1 MNERQKYQKDLEQA
15 VDQMDLTGISAILD
29 QLDALEQNS
38 IQPEDPVLFAARIR
52 KLHQER
58 TRSMVSFFN
67 KKIILVAACLAVILS
82 VGAYAAGKWQ
92 TFSFFNGGK
101 VVTVTTTSPSVTQ
114 AQAQKMIEDDMA
126 APRNKGNILVADPPK
141 EYPSVEAAASAMG
154 MLVAEPG
161 NTLELQLGRIFAQS
175 TDWGTKNIYLT
186 YGEEG
191 RRMGVT
197 VMLDQPKDGSSVISY
212 SDIEGRNMGTY
223 KSAKGD
229 SFHMI
234 QDQNADY
241 AYIGLGQYGYV
252 VIFDGFSNQEIY
264 QVLDSIDLSAY
275 Q

>member
-67 KKIILVAACLAVILS
+67 KKTILVAACLAVVLS

-114 AQAQKMIEDDMA
+114 AQAQKMIEDDMV

-252 VIFDGFSNQEIY
+252 VIFDGFSNQEIH

>member
-38 IQPEDPVLFAARIR
+38 IQPEDPILFAARIR

-67 KKIILVAACLAVILS
+67 KKTILVAACLAVVLS

-126 APRNKGNILVADPPK
+126 APRNKGNILVAAPPK

>member
-67 KKIILVAACLAVILS
+67 KKTILVAACLAVILS

-252 VIFDGFSNQEIY
+252 VIFDGFSNQEIH

>member
-67 KKIILVAACLAVILS
+67 KKTILVAACLAVVLS

-101 VVTVTTTSPSVTQ
+101 VATVTTTSPSVTQ
-114 AQAQKMIEDDMA
+114 AQAQKMIEDDMV

-161 NTLELQLGRIFAQS
+161 DTLALQLGRIFAQS

-252 VIFDGFSNQEIY
+252 VIFDGFSNQEIH

>member
-234 QDQNADY
+234 QDQNGDY

-252 VIFDGFSNQEIY
+252 VIFDGFSNQEIH

>member
-252 VIFDGFSNQEIY
+252 VIFDGFSNQEIH